1 MNRDE
6 KELMIHDLTEQLA
19 VEKEICKMK
28 EVQIELLKLQ
38 RNLAMAALKQSGMYT
53 VNEIAELLSMNKAE
67 VFDILVN
74 Y

>member
-53 VNEIAELLSMNKAE
+53 VNEIAELFNMNKAE

>member
-6 KELMIHDLTEQLA
+6 KELIIHDLTEQLA
-19 VEKEICKMK
+19 VEKEICKIK
-28 EVQIELLKLQ
+28 EAQIELLKLQ
-38 RNLAMAALKQSGMYT
+38 RNLAMAALKRSGMYT
-53 VNEIAELLSMNKAE
+53 VNEIAELFNMNKAE